1 MCGISGIYSLSNK
14 PIKNLKSRLELMTN
28 LLHHRGPDQ
37 KGIYTS
43 KNETFG
49 LSNNRLSIVSPDEKI
64 VLPFTKD
71 KKNYLSF
78 NGEIYNYLGIKK
90 ELKKFKAKFIGK
102 TDTEVLYEFLK
113 KYGSANLKK
122 LNGMWSFA
130 YYKSSNHEL
139 ILSRDLMGERHL
151 FYTVQKDELI
161 FSSEVNPI
169 LAIMDK
175 TKIDLDFNSIIS
187 SWKYNSCKPGKT
199 LINKIKRLTAGSNL
213 RIKNKKL
220 TTLEHSKF
228 EIKKWIK
235 FFEKKPSENQ
245 VFKKFEKLFRNE
257 VRLRI
262 PKDVGFFSTLSGGID
277 STILAMFLSKEKN
290 FNAVFGVSNDEEKKI
305 GKFSQLDL
313 SRLVAKNFKIKHHLV
328 YLNKSNAIIKNL
340 KFFSLNSF
348 DGCIDPINSNF
359 SILAEYIKNKKSKVA
374 FVADGPDELLGGYDV
389 DIEANRMD
397 EYLKN
402 KPLKRLSTKE
412 KQEIVRKFN
421 IKKNKEFE
429 FSFKP
434 FHSRINHAVCPN
446 SFLKK
451 IIKGYNFNSIRSYG
465 SLNSKYKNLEKKLDL
480 SQMRALTYA
489 TRTLP
494 DMFNLR
500 IDKAFM
506 KNTVEARLPFQA
518 VKVVEFFLAMPKSYR
533 FDKTGRDGKFFLRR
547 YLHKRAPKKISQYIS
562 NRPKLGM
569 GDYLWLKR
577 DIYNKIK
584 FDESIKRSNIFKKFQ
599 FKKNTKNI
607 LLDNNTHS
615 GNKWAAYNYIKMNEK
630 LYDYWKKQDIK

>member
-1 MCGISGIYSLSNK
+1 MCGISGIYSLSKK
-14 PIKNLKSRLELMTN
+14 PIKNLKPRLKLMTG

-43 KNETFG
+43 KNDTFG

-64 VLPFTKD
+64 ILPFTKD

-78 NGEIYNYLGIKK
+78 NGEIYNYLEIKK
-90 ELKKFKAKFIGK
+90 KLKKRNIKFSGK

-113 KYGSANLKK
+113 KYGSNNFKK

-130 YYKSSNHEL
+130 YYNSLNHEL

-169 LAIMDK
+169 LAVMDK
-175 TKIDLDFNSIIS
+175 TKINLDFNSIIS

-213 RIKNKKL
+213 KIRNKKV
-220 TTLEHSKF
+220 TKLEHSKF
-228 EIKKWIK
+228 EIKKWSK
-235 FFEKKPSENQ
+235 FFQKKPSENQ
-245 VFKKFEKLFRNE
+245 VFKKFEKLFSTE
-257 VRLRI
+257 VKLRI
-262 PKDVGFFSTLSGGID
+262 PKEVSFFSTLSGGID
-277 STILAMFLSKEKN
+277 STVLAMFLSKEKK
-290 FNAVFGVSNDEEKKI
+290 FNAVFGVSKDEEKKI
-305 GKFSQLDL
+305 GKFSELDL
-313 SRLVAKNFKIKHHLV
+313 SKLVAKNLKIKHHLV
-328 YLNKSNAIIKNL
+328 YLNKSNAVKNL
-340 KFFSLNSF
+340 KFFSFNSF
-348 DGCIDPINSNF
+348 DGCIDSGNSNF
-359 SILAEYIKNKKSKVA
+359 SGLAEYIKNKKSKVA
-374 FVADGPDELLGGYDV
+374 FVADGPDELLGGYNV

-402 KPLKRLSTKE
+402 KYLKRLSSKE
-412 KQEIVRKFN
+412 KQKIIRKFN

-434 FHSRINHAVCPN
+434 FHSRVNHAVCPN
-446 SFLKK
+446 SFLQK
-451 IIKGYNFNSIRSYG
+451 IIKDFNFNSIRSYG
-465 SLNSKYKNLEKKLDL
+465 SLNCKYKNLEKKLDF
-480 SQMRALTYA
+480 SQLRALIYA
-489 TRTLP
+489 TTTLP

-533 FDKTGRDGKFFLRR
+533 FDKAGLDGKYFLRR
-547 YLHKRAPKKISQYIS
+547 YIQKRGPKKFSQKIA
-562 NRPKLGM
+562 NRPKYGM
-569 GDYLWLKR
+569 GNYLWLNK
-577 DIYNKIK
+577 DVYKKIK
-584 FDESIKRSNIFKKFQ
+584 FDKSIKETNIFKKFP

-607 LLDNNTHS
+607 LLNKDTHS
-615 GNKWAAYNYIKMNEK
+615 GNKWAAYNFIKMNEK
-630 LYDYWKKQDIK
+630 LYDYWKKQNIK